1 MRYGVAAYCHH
12 VSLLPISAVPWDGDT
27 ADIAGR
33 WFKAFFVFLPARTR
47 SQGASTKNSLLPEP
61 LCGLAARLVLCHTD
75 VFEKVVIP
83 LGQFAQSLSLTA
95 ARNPASDLG

>member
-33 WFKAFFVFLPARTR
+33 GFKAFFRVFACEHPKPR
-47 SQGASTKNSLLPEP
+47 SLNQNSLLPEP
-61 LCGLAARLVLCHTD
+61 LCGLAARVVLCHAD

-83 LGQFAQSLSLTA
+83 LGQFAEGLSLTA
-95 ARNPASDLG
+95 ARDPASDLG